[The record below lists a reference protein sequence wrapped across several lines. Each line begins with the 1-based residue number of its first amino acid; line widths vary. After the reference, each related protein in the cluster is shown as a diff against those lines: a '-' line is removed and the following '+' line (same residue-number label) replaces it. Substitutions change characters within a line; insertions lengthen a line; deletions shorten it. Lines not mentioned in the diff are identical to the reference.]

1 MRLACYLFLSLYLLV
16 QGAAHFVDTTDSVG
30 PLASAHLALA
40 TLAFVLAVGAIVL
53 LMHERSHKREP
64 SPAWPAAR
72 IAWCAFSLLLIV
84 TRAIDAYQANQVLVG
99 VASAIEAGR
108 FVWSFAAAGTVA
120 LLFRAPPIAAVAPSA
135 TGGQTS
141 AIGKYEIRGLLGR
154 GAMGAVHEGWDPLI
168 GRRVAI
174 KTILLNGDA
183 TDGSSGSANG
193 SRAGSGGLGTP
204 ARFRREAQAA
214 GRLLHSNVVGV
225 FDYIEEAGS
234 AWLVMEFV
242 DGQTLSGWLGNTP
255 RPPFGAVLRVMDD
268 ILAGLGY
275 CHANNV
281 IHRDIKPSNIMLTR
295 EGRAKIADFGI
306 ARVDSS
312 SLTQTGMVTGTAAY
326 MSPEQFSG
334 APVDA
339 RSDLY
344 SCGVMLYLMLTG
356 ERPYTGSGLTE
367 IMYKV
372 MTTEAPTASATAGVP
387 TEFDAVVKRAMAK
400 SPADRYQ
407 SAADFAAALR
417 RIEIPDEE
425 ATTVVPRS

>member
-1 MRLACYLFLSLYLLV
+1 MRLACYLFVSLYLLV
-16 QGAAHFVDTTDSVG
+16 QGASHFVDTTDSVG

-40 TLAFVLAVGAIVL
+40 TLAFVLVAAAIVL
-53 LMHERSHKREP
+53 LVHERSHK
-64 SPAWPAAR
+64 PAESQAWQAAR
-72 IAWCAFSLLLIV
+72 ISWCAFALLLMV
-84 TRAIDAYQANQVLVG
+84 RRAIDAYQSNQVLVG

-108 FVWSFAAAGTVA
+108 FVWSFAAAGAVA
-120 LLFRAPPIAAVAPSA
+120 LLFRGPPAAATAPPA

-174 KTILLNGDA
+174 KTILLGGDA
-183 TDGSSGSANG
+183 ADGSSGSG
-193 SRAGSGGLGTP
+193 SLGTP

-214 GRLLHSNVVGV
+214 GRLLHPNVVGV

-242 DGQTLSGWLGNTP
+242 DGQTLSGWLTDTP

-268 ILAGLGY
+268 ILAGLEY
-275 CHANNV
+275 CHANSV

-295 EGRAKIADFGI
+295 DGRAKIADFGI

-334 APVDA
+334 DTVDA

-356 ERPYTGSGLTE
+356 ERPYTGSGMTE

-372 MTTEAPTASATAGVP
+372 MTTEAPAVSATAGVP
-387 TEFDAVVKRAMAK
+387 AAFDAVVKQAMAK
-400 SPADRYQ
+400 SPADRFQ
-407 SAADFAAALR
+407 SAAAFAAALR
-417 RIEIPDEE
+417 RIDIPADDE
-425 ATTVVPRS
+425 TTVVPRR